1 MIYCVSIV
9 VSFGGEIV
17 SVNGGGMSAGGLSLV
32 STIGR
37 EVEFGFVV
45 GVGLRAEVDTFVPVC
60 GRFLNFRSD

>member
-45 GVGLRAEVDTFVPVC
+45 GVGL
-60 GRFLNFRSD
+60 